1 MEKYPNYKI
10 ITTLVSD
17 NWSFDRGVELMF
29 EDAIKGGKFKI
40 KSYTEML
47 KEAKNYH
54 DDFINKYNE
63 LYKKKEEL
71 V

>member
-1 MEKYPNYKI
+1 
-10 ITTLVSD
+10 
-17 NWSFDRGVELMF
+17 MF